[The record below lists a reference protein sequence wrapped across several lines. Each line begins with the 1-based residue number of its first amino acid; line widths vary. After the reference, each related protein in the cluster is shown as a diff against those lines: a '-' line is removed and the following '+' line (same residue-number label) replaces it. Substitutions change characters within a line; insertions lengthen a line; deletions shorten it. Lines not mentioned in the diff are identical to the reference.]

1 MCGFITIYRQ
11 DGVSPDGHAAVCALR
26 ALAHRGPD
34 DEGVFTDGGV
44 FFGHRRLSILDL
56 SSAGHQPMLSRD
68 GQVALVFNGQIYNYL
83 ELKHELNGR
92 GYVFR
97 STCDTEV
104 LLAAYLAW
112 GESCF
117 ERLRGMWAVVIWDKR
132 SQSLVFSRDRIGLKP
147 LYCYQGG
154 GQLILASEIKAILTV
169 DRQAAQL
176 DTLTAFRYL
185 ARGWLDFTDNTFF
198 ESIRAVPP
206 GTVSVVSN
214 GSLRRRRFWS
224 LRVETD
230 EKRTPDDLR
239 GVFTDTMRRHLQ
251 SDVPIAIALSGG
263 VDSGSIACVAAY
275 ELGQREKV
283 HGFSICPPDTPAE
296 SFWINATVRHAGIR
310 HTYVDSDSVDHA
322 SLIDEMIAFHDEPPP
337 KVNHVYQYLLRKAVG
352 EAGYKVLLSGE
363 GADEILGGY
372 ARYAPMYI
380 ASMLDLGRLDAIAAF
395 VEGAQELTGQTSDQM
410 LAAATQYLR
419 TGLGARIVQ
428 ESRVGYTLLNV
439 HQDDAIAFPAFEHPE
454 LRGRGKGMDLM
465 REMLD
470 RFRLDMPHVLKIE
483 DRNGMAHGV
492 EVRVPFLDHQMVE
505 FCYGF
510 PVEIYMRGGRNKYAL
525 RTAMASVLAP
535 EIDNCRIKMRRP
547 GSESHV
553 VYDKLAPMMRDLLRD
568 PRLRSSGLWVKDI
581 ADQFDVDCAARA
593 PHQAFVWFR
602 TYALGRW
609 LLRYIA
615 C

>member
-1 MCGFITIYRQ
+1 
-11 DGVSPDGHAAVCALR
+11 
-26 ALAHRGPD
+26 
-34 DEGVFTDGGV
+34 
-44 FFGHRRLSILDL
+44 
-56 SSAGHQPMLSRD
+56 MLSRN

-83 ELKHELNGR
+83 ELKHELSGS

-97 STCDTEV
+97 STSDTEV

-147 LYCYQGG
+147 LYSYQGE
-154 GQLILASEIKAILTV
+154 GQLILASEIKAILAI

-176 DTLTAFRYL
+176 DALTAYRFL
-185 ARGWLDFTDNTFF
+185 ARGWLDFTDHSFF
-198 ESIRAVPP
+198 ERIRAVPP
-206 GTVSVVSN
+206 GTVSVISN

-224 LRVETD
+224 LRVEMD
-230 EKRTPDDLR
+230 KERTPSDLR
-239 GVFTDTMRRHLQ
+239 DVLTDTVRRHLQ
-251 SDVPIAIALSGG
+251 SDVPVAIALSGG
-263 VDSGSIACVAAY
+263 IDSGSIACAAAH

-283 HGFSICPPDTPAE
+283 HGFSICPPDTCAE
-296 SFWINATVRHAGIR
+296 SFWINATVRHTGSR
-310 HTYVDSDSVDHA
+310 HTYVDADSVDYA
-322 SLIDEMIAFHDEPPP
+322 PIIDEMIAFHDEPPP

-363 GADEILGGY
+363 GNDEILGGY

-380 ASMLDLGRLDAIAAF
+380 AAMLDLGRLDAVAAF
-395 VEGAQELTGQTSDQM
+395 VEGAQEFTGQTPDQM
-410 LAAATQYLR
+410 LAAAIRYLR
-419 TGLGARIVQ
+419 TGFGARTVQ
-428 ESRVGYTLLNV
+428 EHRFGDSLLNAPAE
-439 HQDDAIAFPAFEHPE
+439 DAIAFPPFIHPE
-454 LRGRGKGMDLM
+454 LAAEEPGMDLL

-492 EVRVPFLDHQMVE
+492 EVRVPFLDHQMVA
-505 FCYGF
+505 FCFGF
-510 PVEIYMRGGRNKYAL
+510 PVEMYMRGGQNKYAL
-525 RTAMASVLAP
+525 RVAMASILP
-535 EIDNCRIKMRRP
+535 HEINNCHIKMRRP
-547 GSESHV
+547 GSESYV
-553 VYDKLAPMMRDLLRD
+553 VYDKLAPMMRELLRD
-568 PRLRSSGLWVKDI
+568 PRLVSTGLWVKGI
-581 ADQFDVDCAARA
+581 ADQFDADCAARA

-602 TYALGRW
+602 TYVFGRW